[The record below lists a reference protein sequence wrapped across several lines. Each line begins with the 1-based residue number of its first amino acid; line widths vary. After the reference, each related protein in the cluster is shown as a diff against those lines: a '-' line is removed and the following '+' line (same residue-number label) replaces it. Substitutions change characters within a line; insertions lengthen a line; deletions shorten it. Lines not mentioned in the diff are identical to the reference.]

1 MTAAAP
7 FMRRKNIDLTG
18 QWSGEFAYPAHAGPV
33 TPFLATI
40 EDQAGRLSGTIIEP
54 DIVVGAA
61 TAEASFTG
69 IRHGSTVDFTKSYG
83 PRASYGYENP
93 VDYVGSISSD
103 GNTISGV
110 WSLLEFDGTFEMRRE
125 GAEYEVKEEE
135 VTVALRMPV
144 GW

>member
-1 MTAAAP
+1 
-7 FMRRKNIDLTG
+7 MRKKNKNLSG

-33 TPFLATI
+33 TTM
-40 EDQAGRLSGTIIEP
+40 EDHGGQLSGTIIEP
-54 DIVVGAA
+54 DIVTGAA
-61 TAEASFTG
+61 TAEAVFTG

-93 VDYVGSISSD
+93 VDYVGSISAD

-125 GAEYEVKEEE
+125 AAEYEVEQEE
-135 VTVALRMPV
+135 VTVALPV
-144 GW
+144 PVAP